1 MLTIHPVINR
11 NYQVTTSFGGSKKAE
26 DLEQEKEQILNEE
39 YAEYAE
45 ERAKWNSRRSKMQ
58 EMVNDEDAPVVKPM
72 KKALQYGIIGSAA
85 ALGAL
90 GTGYSA
96 KYIIERGEDV
106 VKSKQVKKLAAGFKK
121 KVATPISKGLDNIK
135 EFVSKQLTKIKQS
148 ETYKNNKIKLNN
160 QKEKF
165 KKTAFAE
172 FFANTAKKISN
183 NKYVQKVVGFVDG
196 IFSGIGEGVV
206 KLYNKLANANYK
218 NTVSNTLG
226 AAGGVSTGAAAM
238 MEQKEAAEKERAQEA
253 EGLNDEAAFAEEE

>member
-11 NYQVTTSFGGSKKAE
+11 NYQVMTSFGESKKAE
-26 DLEQEKEQILNEE
+26 DSEQEKEQILIEE
-39 YAEYAE
+39 YTEYAE
-45 ERAKWNSRRSKMQ
+45 ERAKWNSRRSDMQ
-58 EMVNDEDAPVVKPM
+58 GMVDDKDAPVVKPM

-106 VKSKQVKKLAAGFKK
+106 VKSKQVQKLVAGFKK
-121 KVATPISKGLDNIK
+121 KVTTPISKGLDDIK
-135 EFVSKQLTKIKQS
+135 EFIGKQFTKIKQS
-148 ETYKNNKIKLNN
+148 KTYKNNKTKLDA

-172 FFANTAKKISN
+172 FFSNTAKKISG
-183 NKYVQKVVGFVDG
+183 NKYVQKVTGFVDG

-206 KLYNKLANANYK
+206 KLYNKLTGANYK
-218 NTVSNTLG
+218 DAVSNTLG
-226 AAGGVSTGAAAM
+226 VAGGISTGAATM
-238 MEQKEAAEKERAQEA
+238 MEQKEAAEKEKA
-253 EGLNDEAAFAEEE
+253 EKAAKLNDNEAFAEEE